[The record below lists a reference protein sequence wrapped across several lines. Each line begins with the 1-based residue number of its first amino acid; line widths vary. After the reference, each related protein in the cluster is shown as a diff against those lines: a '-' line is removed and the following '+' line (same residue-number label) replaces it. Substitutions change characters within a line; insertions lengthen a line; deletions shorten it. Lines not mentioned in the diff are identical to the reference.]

1 MVDAYDPK
9 RQGPTPEFER
19 QWLAKFKN
27 CIGKV
32 AGETV
37 SNEVLVGS
45 EELPGLSG
53 KEVNDWTRKAMDR
66 LEALVDEE
74 SLFEIMTGC
83 ACQYPRTGL
92 KQFREKYAETG
103 DLKLVHGMLQ
113 EQFIASSR
121 EFLKLNDEEVENI
134 EKWGWG
140 VAGVLQGDR
149 IIATKMPFE
158 FHEYFKAENQNEKRF
173 RFCHCPRIRK
183 TIKDGAEPI
192 SESYCYCGAG
202 FYKGIWEYILD
213 EPVNVEVLETVL
225 NGGDV
230 CRIAVHL
237 PTGIS
242 A

>member
-1 MVDAYDPK
+1 MVNAYDPK

-19 QWLAKFKN
+19 KWLAKFKN

-32 AGETV
+32 AGEAV
-37 SNEVLVGS
+37 STEVMDGS
-45 EELPGLSG
+45 DELPSLSG
-53 KEVNDWTRKAMDR
+53 KEVNDWTRKAMVR
-66 LEALVDEE
+66 LESLVNEE
-74 SLFEIMTGC
+74 SLIEIMTGC
-83 ACQYPRTGL
+83 ACQYPQTGL
-92 KQFREKYAETG
+92 KQFREKYAETS

-113 EQFIASSR
+113 DQFIESTR
-121 EFLKLNDEEVENI
+121 KFLNLSDQEVENI
-134 EKWGWG
+134 KEWGWG
-140 VAGVLQGDR
+140 VAGILQEDR

-158 FHEYFKAENQNEKRF
+158 FHEYFKAENPNEKRF

-213 EPVNVEVLETVL
+213 EPMKVEVLETVL

-230 CRIAVHL
+230 CRIAIHL
-237 PTGIS
+237 PTGV
-242 A
+242 